1 MTIARLF
8 FLLLFL
14 LVQTAHLPVLA
25 QADQSAKP
33 KLVLLIVADQFSY
46 NYLSRYGDKLSSS
59 GLRYLMENGAQFS
72 NCLNRSA
79 STHAAT
85 GYSIISTGAY
95 PWTTGIVS
103 NKWYDRGKKDYRS
116 AIQDSSNRM
125 VGANGVAGGTKA
137 LNGTT
142 LGDQMKLA
150 SNGRSKVLGLCG
162 DESAALL
169 LAGPLATSSL
179 WFDKRSGNMVTS
191 SHYGSSIPSW
201 VSAYND
207 QHFAERYIGKP
218 WQRLMPETEYGAST
232 RDDYPRESTMANDG
246 RKFPHII
253 SGGSKEGEGYYDNF
267 AMTPFANQ
275 MICELAKEALEKEQ
289 LGNHSDADL
298 LVLGL
303 SAGERLTQLF
313 GPYSQECQDLVLRMD
328 QSLSSLFQAIEEK
341 IGLRNT
347 LIVFTASHGSPAI
360 PEFLDER
367 GMEAGRL
374 DPKVVAN
381 QVKLKLDQRLGAED
395 NWVESFDP
403 PNLYLNLD
411 AIDKAKLRQPDVEQI
426 AARAARSI
434 PGVGEIFT
442 AWQLY
447 SNQLPSTPFADKIR
461 RSYYFGRSGEL
472 FVLTKPGHV
481 FCEDTTGT
489 GYGSPYSYDS
499 QVPLLICGPGIQA
512 GKYSKAASLCDIAP
526 TVSAVLGIEMPS
538 SCEGVPLDGALNQVY
553 GPARPRMTSNQ
564 SQ

>member
-8 FLLLFL
+8 FLLVFC
-14 LVQTAHLPVLA
+14 LVQTSTLPLLA

-46 NYLSRYGDKLSSS
+46 NYLSRYGDKMSSS
-59 GLRYLMENGAQFS
+59 GLRYLLENGAQFT

-79 STHAAT
+79 STNAAS

-103 NKWYDRGKKDYRS
+103 SKWYDRAKKDYRS
-116 AIQDSSNRM
+116 ATQDSSNRM

-142 LGDQMKLA
+142 LGDQMKLS
-150 SNGRSKVLGLCG
+150 SNGRSKVIGLCG
-162 DESAALL
+162 DEQAALL

-191 SHYGSSIPSW
+191 SHYGSSIPAW
-201 VSAYND
+201 ISAFND

-232 RDDYPRESTMANDG
+232 RDDYPREAIMPNDG

-253 SGGSKEGEGYYDNF
+253 AGGSKEGDGYYDNF

-275 MICELAKEALEKEQ
+275 MICDLAKDALDKEQ

-328 QSLSSLFQAIEEK
+328 QSLSSLFQAVDDRV
-341 IGLRNT
+341 GLKNT
-347 LIVFTASHGSPAI
+347 LIIFTASHGSPAI

-381 QVKLKLDQRLGAED
+381 QIKSKLDQRLGED

-434 PGVGEIFT
+434 QGIGEIFT

-447 SNQLPSTPFADKIR
+447 SNQLPSTPVSDKIR

-481 FCEDTTGT
+481 FCNDTTGT
-489 GYGSPYSYDS
+489 GFGSHYSYDS
-499 QVPLLICGPGIQA
+499 QVPLLICGPGVRG
-512 GKYSKAASLCDIAP
+512 GKYASHASLADISP
-526 TVSAVLGIEMPS
+526 TVASILAIEMPS
-538 SCEGVPLDGALNQVY
+538 SCEGNPLEQAITQVY
-553 GPARPRMTSNQ
+553 GPPRPRI
-564 SQ
+564 SQGQ